1 MNKEEKVFV
10 EATLR
15 REGWPKITNRV
26 SDRGGLTKG
35 GITRAALEQFRKRP
49 VTDDDIRNVSLEEA
63 SAVFAFQYLKPYAWI
78 PDTTVRTFCAD
89 LAVMAW
95 HDDAAKM
102 LQAASGA
109 VIDGVVGPQTR
120 EKVLL
125 LLRLDR
131 AAFFQKMF
139 EYRLKLHCNVAF
151 DNAVDQFLESNRTT
165 QLHNLRGWLNRM
177 TEWV

>member
-1 MNKEEKVFV
+1 MNKDEKAFV

-15 REGWPKITNRV
+15 REGWPKITNRAA
-26 SDRGGLTKG
+26 DKGGLTKG
-35 GITRAALEQFRKRP
+35 GITRAALEQFLKRP
-49 VTDDDIRNVSLEEA
+49 VTDDEIRGLSLETA
-63 SAVFAFQYLKPYAWI
+63 AAVFAFQYLKPYAWI
-78 PDTTVRTFCAD
+78 PDTEIRTFAAD

-102 LQAASGA
+102 LQYAAGA
-109 VIDGVVGPQTR
+109 HVDGVVGKETK

-131 AAFFQKMF
+131 TTFFHKMYEWRQKF
-139 EYRLKLHCNVAF
+139 HCAVAF
-151 DNAVDQFLESNRTT
+151 DKSVDKFLDDNPSS

-177 TEWV
+177 AEWV

>member
-1 MNKEEKVFV
+1 MNKEEKAFV
-10 EATLR
+10 EETLR
-15 REGWPKITNRV
+15 REGWPKITNRA

-35 GITRAALEQFRKRP
+35 GITRPALEEFRKRK
-49 VTDDDIRNVSLEEA
+49 VTDDEIRSLALEEA
-63 SAVFAFQYLKPYAWI
+63 AAIFAFRYLKPYSWI
-78 PDTTVRTFCAD
+78 PDTAVRTFCAD
-89 LAVMAW
+89 LAVMAG

-109 VIDGVVGPQTR
+109 TIDGVVGPQTR

-131 AAFFQKMF
+131 SAFFHKMF
-139 EYRLKLHCNVAF
+139 EYRLKFHQAVAF
-151 DNAVDQFLESNRTT
+151 DDAVDKFLRDNPTT